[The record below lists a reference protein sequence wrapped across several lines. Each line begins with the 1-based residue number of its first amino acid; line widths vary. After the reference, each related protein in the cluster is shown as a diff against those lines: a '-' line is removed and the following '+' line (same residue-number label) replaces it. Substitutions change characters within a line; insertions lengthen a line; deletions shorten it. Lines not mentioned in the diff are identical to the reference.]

1 MPTMKITKTLA
12 LLAGAALLATTLGAG
27 PVLAVDTGGGGG
39 SSSDSSAAVSGPS
52 LADARALIRAQ
63 KWPQAIK
70 MLKAII
76 SNSPNNA
83 DALNLMGF
91 SLRKSGDTK
100 NALGFYNKALQ
111 INPRHKGAHEYLGEL
126 YVQTGQ
132 LAKARAQL
140 ETLARLCGNTSC
152 EEYEDLEKAI
162 NGA

>member
-1 MPTMKITKTLA
+1 MPTMKFTKTLA

-39 SSSDSSAAVSGPS
+39 SSDSSAAVSGPS

-63 KWPQAIK
+63 KWPQAIR
-70 MLKAII
+70 MLKSII
-76 SNSPNNA
+76 ADSPNNA
-83 DALNLMGF
+83 DAHNLMGY

-100 NALGFYNKALQ
+100 NALGFYTKALK

-140 ETLARLCGNTSC
+140 ETLAKLCGNTSC
-152 EEYEDLEKAI
+152 EEYEDLAKAI